1 MASQVTTRKRNWWRT
16 LAGREAIAGYIS
28 ISPWLLGFLFFGIA
42 PLIAAA
48 YYSLTNFEILTP
60 PRFIGHDNFVKMFT
74 KDRLFWQSLKV
85 TIIFT
90 LVTVPLGTALGYGMA
105 VLLNQKVRGLS
116 LWRTGFYLP
125 AVVPGLAAAYL
136 FSYVF
141 AHDFGLADSILKT
154 FGINNPPNWYGSTE
168 WALPTL
174 MMLHLWG
181 AGAGLILFLSALQGV
196 PTALY
201 DAGKVDGANAWAR
214 FRHIT
219 PAHDVPGDPVQSHH
233 WHHRLVPDLYQ
244 CLNRHRRRP
253 GQLDPVLCALSLS
266 QGLGAVS
273 DGVCG
278 RPGLGSLHHHPQPDN
293 PCPEDIR
300 ALGLLWRRVE
310 REQRCRKLRHK
321 VCPGS
326 KRQE

>member
-42 PLIAAA
+42 PLIAAG

-154 FGINNPPNWYGSTE
+154 FGVKNPPNWYGSTE

-219 PAHDVPGDPVQSHH
+219 LPMTSPVILFSLIIGIIGSFQIFTSA
-233 WHHRLVPDLYQ
+233 LIVTEGGPVNSTLFYVLY
-244 CLNRHRRRP
+244 LYRR
-253 GQLDPVLCALSLS
+253 GWEQFQMGYAAALAWVLFIIILSLTI
-266 QGLGAVS
+266 LV
-273 DGVCG
+273 
-278 RPGLGSLHHHPQPDN
+278 
-293 PCPEDIR
+293 
-300 ALGLLWRRVE
+300 
-310 REQRCRKLRHK
+310 LRTSARW
-321 VCPGS
+321 VYYG
-326 KRQE
+326 EE

>member
-1 MASQVTTRKRNWWRT
+1 
-16 LAGREAIAGYIS
+16 
-28 ISPWLLGFLFFGIA
+28 
-42 PLIAAA
+42 
-48 YYSLTNFEILTP
+48 
-60 PRFIGHDNFVKMFT
+60 MFT

-219 PAHDVPGDPVQSHH
+219 LPMTSPVILFSLIIGIIGSFQIFTSA
-233 WHHRLVPDLYQ
+233 LIVTEGGPVNSTLFYVLY
-244 CLNRHRRRP
+244 LYRR
-253 GQLDPVLCALSLS
+253 GWEQFQMGYAAALAWVLFIIILSLTI
-266 QGLGAVS
+266 LV
-273 DGVCG
+273 
-278 RPGLGSLHHHPQPDN
+278 
-293 PCPEDIR
+293 
-300 ALGLLWRRVE
+300 
-310 REQRCRKLRHK
+310 LRTSARW
-321 VCPGS
+321 VYYG
-326 KRQE
+326 EE

>member
-85 TIIFT
+85 TVTFT
-90 LVTVPLGTALGYGMA
+90 LVTVPLSTALSYAIA
-105 VLLNQKVRGLS
+105 VLLNQKVKGLS
-116 LWRTGFYLP
+116 FWRTGFYLP

-154 FGINNPPNWYGSTE
+154 VGIKNPPNWYGSTE

-174 MMLHLWG
+174 MLLHLWG

-201 DAGKVDGANAWAR
+201 DAAKVDGANAWYR

-219 PAHDVPGDPVQSHH
+219 LPMTSPVILFSLIIGIIGSFQIFTSA
-233 WHHRLVPDLYQ
+233 LIVTNGGPVNSTLFYVLY
-244 CLNRHRRRP
+244 LYRR
-253 GQLDPVLCALSLS
+253 GWQQFQMGYASALAWVLFIIILSLTI
-266 QGLGAVS
+266 LV
-273 DGVCG
+273 
-278 RPGLGSLHHHPQPDN
+278 
-293 PCPEDIR
+293 
-300 ALGLLWRRVE
+300 
-310 REQRCRKLRHK
+310 LRTSARW
-321 VCPGS
+321 VYYG
-326 KRQE
+326 EE

>member
-1 MASQVTTRKRNWWRT
+1 MASQVTTRKRNWWKT

-42 PLIAAA
+42 PLIAAG

-154 FGINNPPNWYGSTE
+154 FGVKNPPNWYGSTE

-219 PAHDVPGDPVQSHH
+219 LPMTSPVILFSLIIGIIGSFQIFTSA
-233 WHHRLVPDLYQ
+233 LIVTEGGPVNSTLFYVLY
-244 CLNRHRRRP
+244 LYRR
-253 GQLDPVLCALSLS
+253 GWEQFQMGYAAALAWVLFIIILSLTI
-266 QGLGAVS
+266 LV
-273 DGVCG
+273 
-278 RPGLGSLHHHPQPDN
+278 
-293 PCPEDIR
+293 
-300 ALGLLWRRVE
+300 
-310 REQRCRKLRHK
+310 LRTSARW
-321 VCPGS
+321 VYYG
-326 KRQE
+326 EE